1 MARAVVIQS
10 VIGDN
15 ALKDGPMEAETDQSL
30 VEIDESLDIVI
41 SDDEDEDPQI
51 SAIQNN
57 PGNDGLSF
65 KEISE
70 EWKMVSWFTESICVR

>member
-1 MARAVVIQS
+1 MIQS

-41 SDDEDEDPQI
+41 SDDEDEDGQI

-57 PGNDGLSF
+57 NQGGDGLSF